1 MTTLQ
6 KRWSADDTEYQ
17 QTQAAAPKS
26 EDDEDSS
33 NYVEDGDI
41 PVTAE

>member
-26 EDDEDSS
+26 EDEEERIVQEETK
-33 NYVEDGDI
+33 NEDI
-41 PVTAE
+41 PV